1 MILSS
6 LRYFLEEILGRPK
19 KQKSSLTIN
28 TARAKSPA
36 PNTFNTL
43 KQHILNN
50 VFHLLQTISLHIGC
64 GTKLL
69 VFKYPNHTKIEKEQ
83 SKFLM
88 KCFNSDVLN

>member
-6 LRYFLEEILGRPK
+6 LRYFLEDILGRPK
-19 KQKSSLTIN
+19 KQKSSPTIN

-50 VFHLLQTISLHIGC
+50 VFHFIANHIPKYWVWHKTPSFQISKSHKNRKRTIKVFN
-64 GTKLL
+64 GT
-69 VFKYPNHTKIEKEQ
+69 F
-83 SKFLM
+83 
-88 KCFNSDVLN
+88 